1 MKILVSIFA
10 LLFFAAFSFA
20 QDKNP
25 IVVLK
30 TTEGDIYI
38 ELFPDKAPKTVE
50 NFLKYVKEGFY
61 NGVIFHRVIDGF
73 VIQAGGFD
81 KNFKYKKPTHPPI
94 KNEADNGLMNLR
106 GTIAMAR
113 TSDPHSAN
121 AQFFIN
127 LKDNHFLNH
136 KDKTPQGWGYT
147 VFGKVIKG
155 MDVVDKIAKTPTT
168 IKATPYG
175 YMRDVPVKPIII
187 LEAKVIEGG
196 KTD

>member
-1 MKILVSIFA
+1 MKILSSLIIVFVLSMV
-10 LLFFAAFSFA
+10 SFA
-20 QDKNP
+20 KSKNP
-25 IVVLK
+25 IVLLE

-61 NGVIFHRVIDGF
+61 NGIIFHRVIDGF

-81 KNFKYKKPTHPPI
+81 KNFRYKKPTHEPI

-106 GTIAMAR
+106 GTIAIAR

-136 KDKTPQGWGYT
+136 KNKTPQGWGYT
-147 VFGKVIKG
+147 VFGRVIKV
-155 MDVVDKIAKTPTT
+155 MEIVDKIAKTPTT
-168 IKATPYG
+168 IKATATPYG

-196 KTD
+196 K